1 MVDTI
6 SDILTRIRNANLIK
20 SDIVVIP
27 FTHVSQEISA
37 ILQNQGFIESFKVV
51 PFALPI
57 PSNAFVVSFSEE
69 KEKEKEKTPLET
81 EKATGFS
88 ISSGVLEKKNSR
100 LKIILYLKYH
110 GRDKKPCITN
120 LKRISKPGLR
130 IYTTYKE
137 IPKILGGIGIA
148 ILSTSQGIMTDREA
162 RFRKIGGE
170 VLCAIW

>member
-37 ILQNQGFIESFKVV
+37 ILQNQGFIESFKIL

-57 PSNAFVVSFSEE
+57 PSNAFAEE
-69 KEKEKEKTPLET
+69 KKPLQIEKPLVSYL
-81 EKATGFS
+81 KN
-88 ISSGVLEKKNSR
+88 KKNKPR